1 MRKTL
6 DAEMSAIV
14 TVSTLHCE
22 AEVKACLWVDNQE
35 DDDDDEEEEEW
46 YEKQFGD
53 VKQHYELW
61 CETG

>member
-1 MRKTL
+1 
-6 DAEMSAIV
+6 MSAIV

-46 YEKQFGD
+46 YEKQLGD
-53 VKQHYELW
+53 VKQHDELW